1 MASLSKTSIAFIADA
16 ALNLVGSAKARIVAL
31 FGGPARLQVILV
43 LAAVLAI
50 DGVDKGTLSAV
61 SDQLK
66 HAFHIGNTEIG
77 LLFSAVSFI
86 GAAATLPMGIL
97 ADRLPRRIVLMVAIA
112 LWVAAMAI
120 SGTATSYIYLLVTRL
135 FLGATTAAAWPCVA
149 SLTGDFF
156 PARERAG
163 IYGWIL
169 AGELIGSGIG
179 FFIAGEVESF
189 STWRWSFY
197 VMAALTLI
205 PIWAIWRYLPEPERS
220 SQSWLRP
227 GERDP
232 EAAARPQ
239 PDRPQDGDAAGM
251 SKLQKTMR
259 AADIKPRTA
268 LILNQDPT
276 RRHIGWVMRYL
287 LKFPTYVLVIAASA
301 LAYYFFAG
309 VRAFAMIYITEHFG
323 LKSSSASAFVLVAGI
338 GGLIGTVAG
347 GRVAERLLKRG
358 VLSARIVVPA
368 AALCL
373 SVPFL
378 GAGIWV
384 TNIGAGII
392 LLTVGA
398 FFMAAA
404 VAPIDAARLDIILPQ
419 LWGRGE
425 SGRMALR
432 SAFEGGAPL
441 LFGAVSGWL
450 GGGQKGLMWTFL
462 LMLIPMLMAS
472 ALVFP
477 ARKTYPRDVATA
489 AASVEAIGK
498 RKLPT

>member
-1 MASLSKTSIAFIADA
+1 MIGRTHIAGIFGA
-16 ALNLVGSAKARIVAL
+16 AKARIFAL
-31 FGGPARLQVILV
+31 FGGPARLQVIAVLALV
-43 LAAVLAI
+43 LAL

-86 GAAATLPMGIL
+86 GTAATLPMGIL

-120 SGTATSYIYLLVTRL
+120 SGTATSYTYLLVTRL

-179 FFIAGEVESF
+179 FFIAGQVESF

-197 VMAALTLI
+197 VMAALTLL
-205 PIWAIWRYLPEPERS
+205 PIWAIRRYLPEPERG

-227 GERDP
+227 GERDAQ
-232 EAAARPQ
+232 AAARPHQ
-239 PDRPQDGDAAGM
+239 RDRPQPSDAAAGV
-251 SKLQKTMR
+251 SKLQETVR
-259 AADIKPRTA
+259 AADIEPRKE
-268 LILNQDPT
+268 LVLHHDPT
-276 RRHIGWVMRYL
+276 HRSIWWVMGYL
-287 LKFPTYVLVIAASA
+287 LKLPTYTLVIAASA
-301 LAYYFFAG
+301 LAYYFFSG
-309 VRAFAMIYITEHFG
+309 VRAFAMIYVTEHYHIS
-323 LKSSSASAFVLVAGI
+323 SSSASAIVLVAGI

-347 GRVAERLLKRG
+347 GRVAERLLQRG

-368 AALCL
+368 IALFL

-378 GAGIWV
+378 AGGVWV
-384 TNIGAGII
+384 ADIGLGIALLTIGAF
-392 LLTVGA
+392 L
-398 FFMAAA
+398 MAAA
-404 VAPIDAARLDIILPQ
+404 VAPIDAARLDIIVPH

-425 SGRMALR
+425 AGRMALR

-450 GGGQKGLMWTFL
+450 GGGQTGLMWTFL
-462 LMLIPMLMAS
+462 IMLIPMLMAGS
-472 ALVFP
+472 LAWP
-477 ARKTYPRDVATA
+477 ARRTYPRDVATA
-489 AASVEAIGK
+489 AASVAAIAQN
-498 RKLPT
+498 RR

>member
-1 MASLSKTSIAFIADA
+1 VVSGAHIAGA
-16 ALNLVGSAKARIVAL
+16 AKARIIAV
-31 FGGPARLQVILV
+31 FGGPARLQVI
-43 LAAVLAI
+43 AVLATI
-50 DGVDKGTLSAV
+50 LALDGIDKGTLSAV

-112 LWVAAMAI
+112 LWVAAMAV

-197 VMAALTLI
+197 VMAALTLL
-205 PIWAIWRYLPEPERS
+205 PIWAIRRYLPEPERG

-227 GERDP
+227 GERDA
-232 EAAARPQ
+232 EAAANPQ
-239 PDRPQDGDAAGM
+239 HRDRSQPGDAASGI
-251 SKLQKTMR
+251 SKLQETMHK
-259 AADIKPRTA
+259 AEIEPRKD
-268 LILNQDPT
+268 LILHHDPT
-276 RRHIGWVMRYL
+276 RRSVWWVMGYL
-287 LKFPTYVLVIAASA
+287 LKLPTYTLVIAASA
-301 LAYYFFAG
+301 LAYYFFSG
-309 VRAFAMIYITEHFG
+309 VRAFAMIYITEHYHI
-323 LKSSSASAFVLVAGI
+323 SSSDASAIVLIAGL

-347 GRVAERLLKRG
+347 GRVAERLLRQG
-358 VLSARIVVPA
+358 VLSARILVPA
-368 AALCL
+368 VALFL
-373 SVPFL
+373 SIPFL
-378 GAGIWV
+378 AGGVWVAGIGLGIV
-384 TNIGAGII
+384 LLTIGAF
-392 LLTVGA
+392 L
-398 FFMAAA
+398 MAAA
-404 VAPIDAARLDIILPQ
+404 VAPIDAARLDIIIPQ

-450 GGGQKGLMWTFL
+450 GGGQTGLMWTFL
-462 LMLIPMLMAS
+462 IMLIPMLMAG
-472 ALVFP
+472 ALAWP
-477 ARKTYPRDVATA
+477 ARRTYPRDVATA
-489 AASVEAIGK
+489 AASVEAIAQSE
-498 RKLPT
+498 R

>member
-1 MASLSKTSIAFIADA
+1 MVSAADIAHLA
-16 ALNLVGSAKARIVAL
+16 GTAKARVL
-31 FGGPARLQVILV
+31 TVFGGPARLQVI
-43 LAAVLAI
+43 AVLASVLAL

-66 HAFHIGNTEIG
+66 PAFHIGNTEIG

-97 ADRLPRRIVLMVAIA
+97 ADRMPRRIVLMVAIA
-112 LWVAAMAI
+112 LWVAAMAV

-189 STWRWSFY
+189 STWHWSFY
-197 VMAALTLI
+197 VMAALTLL
-205 PIWAIWRYLPEPERS
+205 PIWAIWRYLPEPERG

-227 GERDP
+227 GERDA

-239 PDRPQDGDAAGM
+239 HRDHAEDDTAGGI

-259 AADIKPRTA
+259 EAEIAPRDE
-268 LILNQDPT
+268 LILHKDPT
-276 RRHIGWVMRYL
+276 RRGIGWVMGYL
-287 LKFPTYVLVIAASA
+287 LKLPTYTLVIAASA
-301 LAYYFFAG
+301 LAYYFFSG
-309 VRAFAMIYITEHFG
+309 VRAFGMIYITKHYG
-323 LKSSSASAFVLVAGI
+323 ISSSGGSALVLVAGI

-347 GRVAERLLKRG
+347 GRVAERLLQRG
-358 VLSARIVVPA
+358 VLSARLIVPA
-368 AALCL
+368 AALFL
-373 SVPFL
+373 SIPFL
-378 GAGIWV
+378 GGGIWV
-384 TNIGAGII
+384 TGIALGII
-392 LLTVGA
+392 LLTIGA
-398 FFMAAA
+398 FLMAAA
-404 VAPIDAARLDIILPQ
+404 VAPIDAARLDIVIPQ

-432 SAFEGGAPL
+432 SACEGGAPL

-450 GGGQKGLMWTFL
+450 GGGQRGLMWTFL
-462 LMLIPMLMAS
+462 LMLIPMLTAS

-489 AASVEAIGK
+489 AASVEAISQK
-498 RKLPT
+498 KQ

>member
-1 MASLSKTSIAFIADA
+1 M
-16 ALNLVGSAKARIVAL
+16 AKAWLFAL
-31 FGGPARLQVILV
+31 FGGPARLQVIVVLALV
-43 LAAVLAI
+43 LAL
-50 DGVDKGTLSAV
+50 DGVDLGTLSAV
-61 SDQLK
+61 ADQLK
-66 HAFHIGNTEIG
+66 RAFHIGNTEIG

-112 LWVAAMAI
+112 LWVVAMAV
-120 SGTATSYIYLLVTRL
+120 SGTATSYIYLLITRL

-156 PARERAG
+156 PAQERSG

-197 VMAALTLI
+197 AMATLTLI
-205 PIWAIWRYLPEPERS
+205 PIWAIWRHLPEPERGG
-220 SQSWLRP
+220 QSWLRL
-227 GERDP
+227 GEQEA

-239 PDRPQDGDAAGM
+239 SHENEQQGAGTGGM

-259 AADIKPRTA
+259 EAQITPRNQ
-268 LILNQDPT
+268 LILHKDPT
-276 RRHIGWVMRYL
+276 RRNVWWVMSYL
-287 LKFPTYVLVIAASA
+287 LRLPTYGLVIAASA

-309 VRAFAMIYITEHFG
+309 VRAFAMIYMMAHYHI
-323 LKSSSASAFVLVAGI
+323 SSSSTSALVLVAGI

-347 GRVAERLLKRG
+347 GHMAERLLKRG
-358 VLSARIVVPA
+358 VLNARIVVPA
-368 AALCL
+368 VALAL

-378 GAGIWV
+378 GAGVWV
-384 TNIGAGII
+384 TSVAPGII
-392 LLTVGA
+392 LLTIGA
-398 FFMAAA
+398 FLMAAA
-404 VAPIDAARLDIILPQ
+404 VAPIDAARLDIIIPP

-425 SGRMALR
+425 AGRMALR
-432 SAFEGGAPL
+432 SIFEGGAPL

-450 GGGQKGLMWTFL
+450 GGGQRGLMWTFL
-462 LMLIPMLMAS
+462 LMLIPLLMAS
-472 ALVFP
+472 SIVFP
-477 ARKTYPRDVATA
+477 ARQTYPRDVATA
-489 AASVEAIGK
+489 AASVEAIV
-498 RKLPT
+498 REQQ